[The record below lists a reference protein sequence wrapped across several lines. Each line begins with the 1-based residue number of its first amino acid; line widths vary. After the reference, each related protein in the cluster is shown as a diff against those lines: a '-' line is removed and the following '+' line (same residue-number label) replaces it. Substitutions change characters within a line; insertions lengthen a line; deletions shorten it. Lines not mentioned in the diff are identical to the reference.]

1 MIRLHFGSED
11 IGRVRFAFSPV
22 WETITS
28 LRTLTATGGGLQMH
42 RPWREWV
49 RGRLDGVD
57 LDLLTAL
64 IRPAGYIPDF
74 LVPSPARRT
83 SSFEAALA
91 QVAAADPAEVSWQL
105 RHLANHPLAAPGPG
119 RAERTRLLRGL
130 ADLPDAGVAA
140 VAEALDGYWR
150 AVVAPHW
157 PRLQALLSADLAYRL
172 EELAD
177 GGVGSLL
184 RNLHPSVGYDGSTLR
199 IVKYYDGDADLSGR
213 GLLLVPCAFAW
224 PDVIVLTAE
233 PNIPTVSYSPRGIG
247 TLWERHASPD
257 SSALG
262 EVLGRT
268 RAALLGQLDLP
279 MSTTQ
284 LATALT
290 LSAPTLSAHLHALRR
305 AGIVSSRRDGR
316 AVLYSRTPLGDD
328 LLRPETSS
336 GKRSIH
342 NTGMRAFGSGW

>member
-1 MIRLHFGSED
+1 VIRVHFGSED
-11 IGRVRFAFSPV
+11 IGRVRFALSPI

-28 LRTLTATGGGLQMH
+28 VRALTTAGGGLQVH

-49 RGRLDGVD
+49 RGRLGGTD
-57 LDLLTAL
+57 LGLLTAL

-74 LVPSPARRT
+74 LVPSPAGRS

-91 QVAAADPAEVSWQL
+91 QVTAADPAAVAWQL
-105 RHLANHPLAAPGPG
+105 RHLANHPVAAPGPQ
-119 RAERTRLLRGL
+119 RAERARLLRGL
-130 ADLPDAGVAA
+130 ADRPDAGVGR

-150 AVVAPHW
+150 AAVAPHW
-157 PRLQALLSADLAYRL
+157 PRLQALLRADLAYRL

-184 RNLHPSVGYDGSTLR
+184 RNLHPSIGYDGSTLR

-233 PNIPTVSYSPRGIG
+233 PNVPTVSYSPRGIG
-247 TLWERHASPD
+247 TLWERHASTD
-257 SSALG
+257 GSALA

-268 RAALLGQLDLP
+268 RASLLSQLDLP

-290 LSAPTLSAHLHALRR
+290 LSAPTLSAHLRALHR

-316 AVLYSRTPLGDD
+316 AVLYARTPLGDD
-328 LLRPETSS
+328 LL
-336 GKRSIH
+336 
-342 NTGMRAFGSGW
+342 TGDQPA